1 MPRFTFRYCPFH
13 HTIKPILDCDMAYI
27 GSWNGPFRKTK
38 WCFSQ
43 NDEMPFKHK
52 SLIFNTLLKPLIVR
66 VFAPEGDSVRKYALI
81 FRGRTEN
88 SEGKIKIR
96 FQFES
101 CTFRIILK
109 WIKTMFI
116 RHLKW
121 FMWNGK
127 MLFQYKKRFI
137 QYKNSLFK
145 MKKCFIP
152 NKKRFI
158 QDK

>member
-1 MPRFTFRYCPFH
+1 
-13 HTIKPILDCDMAYI
+13 
-27 GSWNGPFRKTK
+27 
-38 WCFSQ
+38 
-43 NDEMPFKHK
+43 MPFKHK
-52 SLIFNTLLKPLIVR
+52 SLIFNTLLKPLIFR
-66 VFAPEGDSVRKYALI
+66 VFAPEGDSARKYALI

-127 MLFQYKKRFI
+127 RFLQYKKRFI

>member
-1 MPRFTFRYCPFH
+1 MPRFAFRYCPFRSE
-13 HTIKPILDCDMAYI
+13 IKPILGCDMAYI
-27 GSWNGPFRKTK
+27 GPWNGPFRKTK

-43 NDEMPFKHK
+43 DDKIPLEYKL
-52 SLIFNTLLKPLIVR
+52 LIFNILLKPVIFR
-66 VFAPEGDSVRKYALI
+66 VFAPEWDSARKYALI

-88 SEGKIKIR
+88 SEGKIRIR

>member
-1 MPRFTFRYCPFH
+1 M
-13 HTIKPILDCDMAYI
+13 TIKYKL
-27 GSWNGPFRKTK
+27 
-38 WCFSQ
+38 
-43 NDEMPFKHK
+43 
-52 SLIFNTLLKPLIVR
+52 LIFNILLKPVIFR
-66 VFAPEGDSVRKYALI
+66 VFAPEGDSARKYALI

-88 SEGKIKIR
+88 SEGKIRIR

-101 CTFRIILK
+101 HIFRLIFK

-137 QYKNSLFK
+137 HDKNSLFK